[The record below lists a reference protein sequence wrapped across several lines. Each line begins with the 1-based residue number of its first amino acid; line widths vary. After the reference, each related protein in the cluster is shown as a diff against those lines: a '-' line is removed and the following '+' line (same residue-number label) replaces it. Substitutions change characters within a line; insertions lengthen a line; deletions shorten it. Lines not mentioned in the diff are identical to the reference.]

1 MKNLSLR
8 FKLSLFSMLALVV
21 ALGVLVAVALS
32 QLQVLSD
39 ITIDSASEKE
49 EGAARQSLE
58 LAGSKASEQIT
69 SLLQSAYL
77 TPRTLA
83 GEMALTAESEPLS
96 RDSVKRLV
104 QGALAANPVI
114 SSSYAQFEPN
124 AYDGRDAEYRGDLS
138 HSSNTGTL
146 DVYWVREESGLTF
159 YPTEDTSSKY
169 SEERDENGTRE
180 SEWYLCGMENK
191 RDCLIEPYLY
201 EISPGNSI
209 MMTSLT
215 SPVVADGSFIGI
227 VGADINLPVLQK
239 DIEAL
244 AATLY
249 GGQANVVLLSELGRL
264 IAANEYSGSLGKK
277 LADVSTQYA
286 GTKTLGADSMQVSF
300 PIRVADANWELLISV
315 PREVIF
321 ADLQNLIST
330 IDDSRQ
336 DTLVTLLSIS
346 VGVLVLVMFGL
357 QLFAIGITRPLKDLG
372 LRMKALAGA
381 EGDLTHQLERTSHSE
396 LNDVV
401 EGFNGFT
408 QKIRLLIADLVTHS
422 EQLKSSAA
430 ALSTTA
436 SHTEVSTSEQRREL
450 ESVATAANEMSATA
464 TDVAQRAARTA
475 EDSNAANT
483 EVTSVREKLA
493 ATVQEIGEVSDAI
506 QTASASVGQVAD
518 QSNTIFG
525 IVETIRGVA
534 EQTNLL
540 ALNAAI
546 EAARAG
552 EQGRGFAVVADEVRD
567 LAARTQKATAEI
579 DELIRQLKQGVD
591 ISVAQMETCLE
602 RVSVTVEESQES
614 YDRLE
619 GASGRIESISDDATQ
634 VATAAEEQS
643 MVNEEINRNIT
654 LIGDAAS
661 ELAETAEKVKSLG
674 SEVSSCAGQIDEQ
687 LGRFK
692 I

>member
-21 ALGVLVAVALS
+21 ALGVLVAVALN

-39 ITIDSASEKE
+39 ITIDTASAKE
-49 EGAARQSLE
+49 EKAAQQSLQ
-58 LAGSKASEQIT
+58 LAGSKASDQIT
-69 SLLQSAYL
+69 ALLQSAYL

-83 GEMALTAESEPLS
+83 REMSLTAEAEPLS

-104 QGALAANPVI
+104 EGALAANPAI

-124 AYDGRDAEYRGDLS
+124 AYDGRDAEYMGDLT

-146 DVYWVREESGLTF
+146 DVYWVREDKGLTF

-215 SPVVADGSFIGI
+215 SPVVAHGRFVGI

-277 LADVSTQYA
+277 LSDVSPQYA
-286 GTKTLGADSMQVSF
+286 ASNQLGADSMQVSF
-300 PIRVADANWELLISV
+300 PIQVADADWELLISV

-321 ADLQNLIST
+321 ADLQNLIGT
-330 IDDSRQ
+330 IDKSRS
-336 DTLVTLLSIS
+336 DTLVTLISIS
-346 VGVLVLVMFGL
+346 AGVLVLVMLGL

-381 EGDLTHQLERTSHSE
+381 EGDLTHQLERTSHAE

-401 EGFNGFT
+401 EGFNDFT

-436 SHTEVSTSEQRREL
+436 GHTEVSTSEQRREL

-475 EDSNAANT
+475 EDSNAANS

-493 ATVQEIGEVSDAI
+493 ATVKEIGEVSDAI
-506 QTASASVGQVAD
+506 QEASASVGRVAD

-567 LAARTQKATAEI
+567 LAARTQNATAEI
-579 DELIRQLKQGVD
+579 DELIRKLKAGVD
-591 ISVAQMETCLE
+591 TSVTQMQTCLE
-602 RVSVTVEESQES
+602 RVTLTVAESQES
-614 YDRLE
+614 YTRLE

-661 ELAETAEKVKSLG
+661 ELAETAEKVKMLG
-674 SEVSSCAGQIDEQ
+674 HEVSSCAGQIDEQ